1 MPVERVT
8 QLFAA
13 AGNDFTRAK
22 QGAVRHDFTPVPL
35 GMRASF
41 DVTTTIREFTSD
53 NVIARLAGSDPRLKD
68 EYVVY
73 VAHWD
78 HLGRDATLPGDQ
90 IFNGASDNAAGVAGV
105 LQLAAAFTKLR
116 PAPKRSMLFLATT
129 AEEAGLVGSKYYA
142 SAPLHP
148 LERTLAVINIDGLNT
163 WGRTT
168 SIGSIGHGQ
177 STLDD
182 LLAQAAAAQGRVV
195 LPDTEPER
203 GLFYRSDQV
212 EFAKRGVPALFTAWT
227 SDILGKPPGYGA
239 LKGQEFLQRDYHR
252 PSDEV
257 KPEWDLSGAVEDLKL
272 LFDVG
277 CRIAATDPYPQWR
290 AGSEFK
296 AVRDRMLAEYKR
308 R

>member
-1 MPVERVT
+1 
-8 QLFAA
+8 
-13 AGNDFTRAK
+13 
-22 QGAVRHDFTPVPL
+22 
-35 GMRASF
+35 
-41 DVTTTIREFTSD
+41 
-53 NVIARLAGSDPRLKD
+53 
-68 EYVVY
+68 
-73 VAHWD
+73 
-78 HLGRDATLPGDQ
+78 
-90 IFNGASDNAAGVAGV
+90 
-105 LQLAAAFTKLR
+105 
-116 PAPKRSMLFLATT
+116 
-129 AEEAGLVGSKYYA
+129 
-142 SAPLHP
+142 